1 MYINIYITRVKLGYS
16 RRRAFCSVRWI
27 VRDRKKREIQTSIRQ
42 TYISST
48 MVSQLF
54 EEKAKAV
61 NELPTKPSTDELLEL
76 YGLYK
81 QATVGDNDKEKPG
94 IFNMKDRYKWEAWE
108 DLKGKSQEDA
118 EKEYIAYVDNLI
130 AKYSS

>member
-1 MYINIYITRVKLGYS
+1 
-16 RRRAFCSVRWI
+16 
-27 VRDRKKREIQTSIRQ
+27 
-42 TYISST
+42 

-108 DLKGKSQEDA
+108 ELKGKSQEDA
-118 EKEYIAYVDNLI
+118 EKEYIAYVDGLI

>member
-1 MYINIYITRVKLGYS
+1 
-16 RRRAFCSVRWI
+16 
-27 VRDRKKREIQTSIRQ
+27 
-42 TYISST
+42 

-76 YGLYK
+76 YALYK

-108 DLKGKSQEDA
+108 NLKGKSQEDA
-118 EKEYIAYVDNLI
+118 EKEYITLVDQLI